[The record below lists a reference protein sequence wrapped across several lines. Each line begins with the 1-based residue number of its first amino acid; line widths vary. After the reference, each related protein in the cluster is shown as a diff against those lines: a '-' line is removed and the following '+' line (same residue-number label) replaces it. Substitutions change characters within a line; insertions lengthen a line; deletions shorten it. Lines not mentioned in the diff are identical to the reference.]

1 MTLRFF
7 AALLLACCPLL
18 TVHAADVDP
27 RDVVTAVAQAIDDNY
42 FDAARGR
49 EIADRLRGESVK
61 GAFDALRD
69 PRDLATALTDRLR
82 PIDRHFRVQWSP
94 PGAET
99 PATGAPRGPRPPL
112 AGPVDVGIRRV
123 ELQPG
128 NIGYLEMNQFAGF
141 GFDDTAAPPR
151 LAIDAA
157 LQLLANTDA
166 VIIDLRDNGGGSPA
180 MVGYLV
186 SAFTAPG
193 ANIFNTFH
201 SREGLRSEAPRQS
214 YRTPRLEVPLYVLI
228 SARTGSAAEA
238 FAYTLKNAGRA
249 TIVGEPSAGAANPGG
264 TLDVGDG
271 FSVFVSNGSPV
282 SPITQK
288 NWEGDGVI
296 PDLAV
301 PQADALEAAQIDA
314 LQRVLAKSGSDDNT
328 AARWTLEALR
338 ARREPVPVTAPDFA
352 GQFGTIAIEAIG
364 DALILRNG
372 RRPPRGLLAL
382 GKDMFALD
390 HDPAQRVVF
399 ERDAKGAVIALEQ
412 RTADG
417 FSSRFRRTAP

>member
-1 MTLRFF
+1 MPLRPL

-18 TVHAADVDP
+18 SARAADADP
-27 RDVVTAVAQAIDDNY
+27 REVVAAVAQAIDGNY
-42 FDAARGR
+42 YDATRGR
-49 EIADRLRGESVK
+49 EIADQLRGESAK
-61 GAFDALRD
+61 GEFDALRD

-82 PIDRHFRVQWSP
+82 PIDRHFRVQWTP

-99 PATGAPRGPRPPL
+99 PAAGAPRGPRPPV

-141 GFDDTAAPPR
+141 GFDDSTAPAR

-157 LQLLANTDA
+157 LQLLANSDA

-201 SREGLRSEAPRQS
+201 SREGLRSEAPLQS
-214 YRTPRLEVPLYVLI
+214 YRTPRLDVPLYVLI

-288 NWEGDGVI
+288 NWEADGVI

-301 PQADALEAAQIDA
+301 PQADALAAAQIDA
-314 LQRVLAKSGSDDNT
+314 LQRVLAKPGSDDNIV
-328 AARWTLEALR
+328 ARWALEALH
-338 ARREPVPVTAPDFA
+338 ARREPVAVKASDFT
-352 GQFGTIAIEAIG
+352 GQFGTIAVDSIG

-372 RRPPRGLLAL
+372 RRPPRGLIAL
-382 GKDMFALD
+382 GKDEFVFD

-399 ERDAKGAVIALEQ
+399 ERDVEGAVIALEQ
-412 RTADG
+412 RSASG
-417 FSSRFRRTAP
+417 FSSRFRRSVP